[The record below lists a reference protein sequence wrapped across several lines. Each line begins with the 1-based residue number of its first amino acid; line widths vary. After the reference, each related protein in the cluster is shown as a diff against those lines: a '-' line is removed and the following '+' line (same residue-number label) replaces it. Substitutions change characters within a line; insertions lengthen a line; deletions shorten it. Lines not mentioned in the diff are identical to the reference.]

1 MFCTNC
7 GANVPVNSN
16 FCGLCGAK
24 ITTPVAG
31 QSADTSNTD
40 APARTTPE
48 TVQFAATSTNEA
60 PGQPKPEAVQFLKN
74 IEFEG
79 AVRKVFG
86 LGVFWVITAIVATS
100 LLPASW
106 IGWIGL
112 IILAIVLAG
121 FGSIALSLVFGGDG
135 FDYPGR
141 GFLLALFGFLL
152 VKFVFGWDFESPYA
166 ILKDYSVQPPSL
178 NGGEVIGAVFLTM
191 AMDFGKVAVGMVIVA
206 IPTLP
211 IILKLHRSRG

>member
-1 MFCTNC
+1 MQFADTS
-7 GANVPVNSN
+7 NVEPPARTKPETV
-16 FCGLCGAK
+16 
-24 ITTPVAG
+24 
-31 QSADTSNTD
+31 QSADTSNTN

-48 TVQFAATSTNEA
+48 TVQFVHTSTNEA

-79 AVRKVFG
+79 AVRKVFD
-86 LGVFWVITAIVATS
+86 ITAIVATS

-135 FDYPGR
+135 
-141 GFLLALFGFLL
+141 
-152 VKFVFGWDFESPYA
+152 
-166 ILKDYSVQPPSL
+166 
-178 NGGEVIGAVFLTM
+178 
-191 AMDFGKVAVGMVIVA
+191 
-206 IPTLP
+206 
-211 IILKLHRSRG
+211 